1 MKIVDESQLEEK
13 RDEPTLSKKS
23 KDG

>member
-1 MKIVDESQLEEK
+1 MKIVDESQLEEQ